1 MRLHAVR
8 ATDDQHRT
16 VEHLQ
21 CALHLRRKVNVP
33 GRVQQC
39 DLGVRQG
46 ELRLLGENC
55 DAARALKRKRVEER
69 ILMVHAA

>member
-8 ATDDQHRT
+8 TADDQHRT

-21 CALHLRRKVNVP
+21 CALHLRRKVNVT

-39 DLGVRQG
+39 HLGVRQR

-55 DAARALKRKRVEER
+55 DAARALERKRIEER

>member
-1 MRLHAVR
+1 MSLHPIRPA
-8 ATDDQHRT
+8 DDEHR
-16 VEHLQ
+16 VVQHLQ
-21 CALHLRRKVNVP
+21 CPLHLRRKVNVT

-39 DLGVRQG
+39 HLGVRQG

-55 DAARALKRKRVEER
+55 DAAFALERKRIEER